1 MHNRR
6 QLLMNT
12 GLGIAAASLVKAQ
25 VKSTG
30 AVDWHG
36 HWIGPTVVELMSKR
50 KTGPLYVINEKH
62 EIFSVARGS
71 SAPAANARPQE
82 SSWFD
87 IDQRL
92 RALDEAGVQR
102 QVLSWGGATYDGAL
116 SADEARPL
124 WMAQNDDI
132 AAVVRKHPARFS
144 GLATLPTADVKW
156 AAEELERAHRD
167 LGLIGATLPL
177 DAFVSLEGAR
187 ALAPVFVVAQKY
199 RSHIFVH
206 RNPAAAE
213 IPGQLPEA
221 GATNPYFG
229 LPAAGGR
236 GGRAGAAG
244 NAMLARTTLMTSTHL
259 ATGVITLALTDFL
272 DSYPD
277 VSVQIAMMGGS
288 IAFVAGQIEFAE
300 EAAGQPSS
308 IRKLRRVYLD
318 TGQFGRV
325 PRNIA
330 FAAQIVGADRILFGS
345 DYGPS
350 GSILPYVEAVKN
362 SALTAAEKELILSGN
377 ARALFAAKGVRV

>member
-1 MHNRR
+1 MKNRR
-6 QLLMNT
+6 QFLQST
-12 GLGIAAASLVKAQ
+12 AVGIAAASLAKPQ
-25 VKSTG
+25 NKS
-30 AVDWHG
+30 ADSMVDWHG

-50 KTGPLYVINEKH
+50 KTAPLYVINEKR
-62 EIFSVARGS
+62 EIFAVARGS
-71 SAPAANARPQE
+71 SMPAANARPQE

-116 SADEARPL
+116 SPDEARPM

-132 AAVVRKHPARFS
+132 AAVVKKHPARFS
-144 GLATLPTADVKW
+144 GLATLPTADVTW

-177 DAFVSLEGAR
+177 DAFVSLEGAK
-187 ALAPVFVVAQKY
+187 ALVPVFAVAQKY
-199 RSHIFVH
+199 HSHIFVH
-206 RNPAAAE
+206 RNPAAAN
-213 IPGQLPEA
+213 IPGELPEA
-221 GATNPYFG
+221 GTTNPYFG
-229 LPAAGGR
+229 LPAAGR
-236 GGRAGAAG
+236 GGAAG
-244 NAMLARTTLMTSTHL
+244 DATVARTTLMTSTHL

-272 DSYPD
+272 DAYPD

-300 EAAGQPSS
+300 EAAGRPSS
-308 IRKLRRVYLD
+308 TRKLRRVYLD

-350 GSILPYVEAVKN
+350 ASIVPYVEAVK
-362 SALTAAEKELILSGN
+362 SATLTPAEKEAILSGN
-377 ARALFAAKGVRV
+377 ARTLLAAKGVRA